1 MSDEEPVI
9 AHSNEVFRI
18 EVRGFDHI
26 PESERNMSP
35 RQVDYLWVGTSVNL
49 LSFTLGA
56 LTITVGLNLW
66 LAFVACLV
74 GTLFYALIA
83 IGSIATARAGLP
95 VSVLAR
101 AAFGLRGNQ
110 FNAFLSW
117 VASVVFE
124 VINTVFG
131 VEAVL
136 ALFKLLGWS
145 EPGGSGKLLAIVLQL
160 MLCGGIAVL
169 GHATMVWCQRI
180 FAVVIGAAL
189 LLVMGFTLPEVAW
202 AHAALPHAPLT
213 TSTALAAFFTA
224 TAIIASNPI
233 SFLFNGPDWV
243 RYLPSRTPRR
253 VIFSRVFRAS
263 FIPSIL
269 LTLMGAYCATL
280 GDMSDPVAGLKPLIP
295 SWLFTIYIVS
305 VIGGSL
311 ANSVPTYYSSG
322 LTLQALGLKVNRS
335 IATALDVIVSTLI
348 AAYVIFVQD
357 FTTALNDFI
366 ALLVMWVGPFGG
378 IWIADAYLRRGQY
391 DGLAIHGR
399 GAFAARYWGWHGLNA
414 PGCVALAIGMLISA
428 LSMVSPLYEGPLARL
443 LGGADLS
450 WVLGFPLSATLYLA
464 LTRTGWWPAARCDR
478 RIRGTAPDRRTELRS
493 P

>member
-26 PESERNMSP
+26 PESERNMTP

-66 LAFVACLV
+66 LAFVACIV

-83 IGSIATARAGLP
+83 MGSIATARAGLP
-95 VSVLAR
+95 VSILAR

-169 GHATMVWCQRI
+169 GHATMVWFQRI

-202 AHAALPHAPLT
+202 AHAALPHASLT
-213 TSTALAAFFTA
+213 TTTALAAFFTA

-263 FIPSIL
+263 FIPSML

-322 LTLQALGLKVNRS
+322 LTLQALGLKVDRS
-335 IATALDVIVSTLI
+335 IATALDVMVSTLI

-378 IWIADAYLRRGQY
+378 IWIADAYLRRGRY

-399 GAFAARYWGWHGLNA
+399 GAFAARYWGWHGLNV
-414 PGCVALAIGMLISA
+414 PGCVALASGMLISA
-428 LSMVSPLYEGPLARL
+428 LSMVSPLYDGPLARL

-450 WVLGFPLSATLYLA
+450 WVLGFPLSAGVYLA
-464 LTRTGWWPAARCDR
+464 LTRITARRMAASLPAV
-478 RIRGTAPDRRTELRS
+478 PQLE
-493 P
+493 